1 MYVSSV
7 NDSIVWEIVEPRI
20 PGAKI
25 EFGFKDLKK

>member
-25 EFGFKDLKK
+25 EFGLRI